1 MIIEENGNYLAHYK
15 HKGSKNGIR
24 RYQSYM
30 VAPTRSG
37 MVGQELGDAA
47 KQRERIMSER
57 ERKKALRRGDL
68 DAMNKKR
75 WAKKYKTLY
84 KHYDKYTN
92 QELLDALERLD
103 IKEKIHRRS
112 LESLESTS
120 KRGSNTLRN
129 VAAGAAGLG
138 GIYNAIALASNA
150 YNTYNPQANYKEMPV
165 VDWSSVLGKG
175 KGKDRDK
182 DDDGDNYKKKNN
194 RRN

>member
-24 RYQSYM
+24 RHQSYM

-47 KQRERIMSER
+47 KQRERVMSER
-57 ERKKALRRGDL
+57 ERKKALRRGDI

-103 IKEKIHRRS
+103 IKEKIGRRS
-112 LESLESTS
+112 LDSIENNT
-120 KRGSNTLRN
+120 KRGANTLANLAR
-129 VAAGAAGLG
+129 GAAGMG

-150 YNTYNPQANYKEMPV
+150 YNTYNPRQDYKDMPV
-165 VDWSSVLGKG
+165 VDWSKVMPKG
-175 KGKDRDK
+175 GG
-182 DDDGDNYKKKNN
+182 DGGNDKKKKQNN